1 MPDSTESSTT
11 NQISTQSSSFFPSS
25 EINSSLQITQH
36 KLNGLNFRE
45 WFQSVLL
52 VIRGKGKTGYL
63 TGETQT
69 PDKKDDRY
77 QVWEAENSIV
87 MAWLVNS
94 MNPNIGYNTAQEIWN
109 AIQEMY
115 SDLENTSQCFEIRS
129 SLRNTSQGGRSV
141 TEYYNVLIE
150 L

>member
-115 SDLENTSQCFEIRS
+115 SDLETPHSV
-129 SLRNTSQGGRSV
+129 LRYDHLFVIQAKEGDR
-141 TEYYNVLIE
+141 
-150 L
+150 